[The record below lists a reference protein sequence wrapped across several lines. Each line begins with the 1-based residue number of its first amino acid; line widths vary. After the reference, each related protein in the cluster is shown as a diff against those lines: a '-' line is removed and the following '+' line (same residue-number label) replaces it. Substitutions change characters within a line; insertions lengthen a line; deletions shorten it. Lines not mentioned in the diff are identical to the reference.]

1 MNNNST
7 GIKRTNGMNTDQ
19 ILLNVQHQVS
29 LSVVVSKD
37 IDESAVVTVNGKK
50 YVKAGTPLSGS
61 LDARTT
67 PFVLGKVDT
76 TPTGTDTTPTVATA
90 TPVGVLLEDVEIT
103 TGNANG
109 TLLIFGFVN
118 TNRLANSVKTLLT
131 SDVKTA
137 LNAKVTFIAG

>member
-7 GIKRTNGMNTDQ
+7 GITKTNGMNTDQ

-37 IDESAVVTVNGKK
+37 IDNSAVVTVNGKK

-67 PFVLGKVDT
+67 PFVLGKV
-76 TPTGTDTTPTVATA
+76 DTTPTVATA

-118 TNRLANSVKTLLT
+118 TNRLVNSVKTLLT
-131 SDVKTA
+131 SDVKKA

>member
-7 GIKRTNGMNTDQ
+7 GIKRTNGMNTNQ

-76 TPTGTDTTPTVATA
+76 APTVATA

-118 TNRLANSVKTLLT
+118 TNRLVNSVKTLLT
-131 SDVKTA
+131 SDVKKA

>member
-1 MNNNST
+1 MNNNSF
-7 GIKRTNGMNTDQ
+7 GISKTNGMQTDQ
-19 ILLNVQHQVS
+19 ILFNVQHQVS
-29 LSVVVSKD
+29 VSVVVSKD
-37 IDESAVVTVNGKK
+37 IEGSAVFTANGKK
-50 YVKAGTPLSGS
+50 YVKAGTPLSGN

-67 PFVLGKVDT
+67 PFVLGT
-76 TPTGTDTTPTVATA
+76 SSAA
-90 TPVGVLLEDVEIT
+90 PVGVLLEDVEIT

-118 TNRLANSVKTLLT
+118 TNRLAAQVKTLLT

>member
-7 GIKRTNGMNTDQ
+7 GITRTNGMNTNQ

-37 IDESAVVTVNGKK
+37 IEESAVVTINGKK
-50 YVKAGTPLSGS
+50 YVKAGTPLSGN

-67 PFVLGKVDT
+67 PFVLGK
-76 TPTGTDTTPTVATA
+76 ATA

>member
-7 GIKRTNGMNTDQ
+7 GITRTNGMNTDQ

-67 PFVLGKVDT
+67 PFVLGKAD
-76 TPTGTDTTPTVATA
+76 A

-118 TNRLANSVKTLLT
+118 TNRLAGSVKTLLT